1 MKKAALHNLGC
12 KVNSYETEAMTQLLE
27 KNGYE
32 IVPFSEKAD
41 VYIVNT
47 CSVTNMADRKSR
59 QMLHKAKAK
68 NPEAVVVATGCY
80 VQTAAEKVKQDLSI
94 DIIVG
99 NNKKKDIV
107 NILDEFYKK
116 KENIHIIDIN
126 HTEEY
131 EDLEISTVTEH
142 TRAHMKIQDGCNN
155 FCSYCIIPYARGRI
169 RSRKMDNIKNEMKRL
184 AEDGFRE
191 IVLTGINLGFYRDGE
206 NTLIDVIEMA
216 DKIDGI
222 ERIRLGSI
230 DPEVVTEEFAAR
242 LGKVKKI
249 CPHFH
254 LSLQSGCDSVL
265 KAMNRHYTTEEYL
278 EKCGMLREVFEN
290 PALTTD
296 IIVGFPGESEE
307 DFQTTLEFVKKV
319 GFAQIHVFKYSKRAG
334 TVAAKMPNQVDEK
347 EKTKRSEKL
356 IQAGLELT
364 RQYRQGFIG
373 KREEILFEEN
383 KIVDGK
389 EYSVGHTKNY
399 IEAAV
404 ENMGDISGKV
414 LEVEIKGFLNNEIM
428 LATG

>member
-80 VQTAAEKVKQDLSI
+80 VQTATEKIKQDLSI

-107 NILDEFYKK
+107 NILGEFYKK
-116 KENIHIIDIN
+116 KENIHMIDIN

-184 AEDGFRE
+184 AEGGFRE

-319 GFAQIHVFKYSKRAG
+319 RFAQIHVFKYSKRAG
-334 TVAAKMPNQVDEK
+334 TVAAKMPNQIDEK

-356 IQAGLELT
+356 IQVGLELT

-373 KREEILFEEN
+373 KREEILVEEN

-414 LEVEIKGFLNNEIM
+414 LEAEIKGFLNNEIM
-428 LATG
+428 LATE